1 MKKIFAILS
10 VLVLLF
16 SFTACKKDYLETSPT
31 DRVAGPTIFSDAEN
45 AMTAANGLIRL
56 LFVGGW
62 GSSWGAGRWA
72 KKRSL
77 PRTAGHAV
85 GAETVRTIANYCKD
99 IGIDYLTLYAFST
112 ENWKRPDDEVK
123 TLMNLFEQYVA
134 EAIGVIQRD
143 NIRMDFFGD
152 LEGLSPKL
160 QEMMATARRESA
172 GHAGCQ
178 LNLCIN
184 YGGRDEILH
193 AVRRY
198 AEDYAAGKAPELT
211 EESFGRLLYTG
222 GLPDPDLIIRTSGE
236 QRLSNFLPWQAA
248 YSELYFTPVFWP
260 DFTPRDMDAAIIE
273 FQRRNRRF
281 GGI

>member
-1 MKKIFAILS
+1 MAIFKKKTEAAAPEVDFSRLPKHIGIIL
-10 VLVLLF
+10 
-16 SFTACKKDYLETSPT
+16 D
-31 DRVAGPTIFSDAEN
+31 GN
-45 AMTAANGLIRL
+45 
-56 LFVGGW
+56 
-62 GSSWGAGRWA
+62 GRWA

-123 TLMNLFEQYVA
+123 TLMSLFEQYVA

-143 NIRMDFFGD
+143 KIRMDFFGD

-172 GHAGCQ
+172 GHGGCQ

-184 YGGRDEILH
+184 YGGRDEILR
-193 AVRRY
+193 AARRY
-198 AEDYAAGKAPELT
+198 AEAYAAGDAPELT
-211 EESFGRLLYTG
+211 EEHFSSLLYTG
-222 GLPDPDLIIRTSGE
+222 GIPDPDLIIRTSGE
-236 QRLSNFLPWQAA
+236 ERLSNFLPWQAA
-248 YSELYFTPVFWP
+248 YSELYFTPVLWP
-260 DFTPRDMDAAIIE
+260 DFTPADMDAAIAE